1 MYGKTFRSGV
11 IAVMGLV
18 LLAGQGCSSKWWQS
32 DGETE
37 AGQSGNSQFPTISG
51 GGSSGELSG
60 FSQNPSEERL
70 QRGGGI
76 AAVSSS
82 GMNERQ
88 RAELTKEE
96 KAAIEAGLQ
105 DVFFGY
111 DQWVISDSGMNALN
125 RDAEWLKAH
134 PGAVM
139 KVEGHCD
146 ERGTGEYNFVLGEK
160 RAKAARSYLV
170 EMGVAPKQIAI
181 ISYGKERPF
190 CAEHDEACY
199 QQNRRGHVLLSV
211 KKK

>member
-1 MYGKTFRSGV
+1 MYGKTFKSSAIVV
-11 IAVMGLV
+11 IGIV
-18 LLAGQGCSSKWWQS
+18 LILGQGCSSKWWQS
-32 DGETE
+32 DGDT
-37 AGQSGNSQFPTISG
+37 ADSQIPRISA

-70 QRGGGI
+70 QAGGGL
-76 AAVSSS
+76 ASVSS
-82 GMNERQ
+82 GMSERQ

-105 DVFFGY
+105 DVFFAY
-111 DQWVISDSGMNALN
+111 DQWTISDAGMNVLN
-125 RDAEWLKAH
+125 RNAEWLKAH

-146 ERGTGEYNFVLGEK
+146 ERGTGEYNLVLGEK

-170 EMGVAPKQIAI
+170 DMGVSSKQLGIV
-181 ISYGKERPF
+181 SYGKERPF

-199 QQNRRGHVLLSV
+199 QQNRRGHMLLSV